1 MVLASTTKVARGMCN
16 RAKEVH
22 VMAYVQEQM
31 YRMHFSHS
39 TARLLDW

>member
-1 MVLASTTKVARGMCN
+1 MVSAATIKVARGMCS

-22 VMAYVQEQM
+22 VMAYVREQM

-39 TARLLDW
+39 TARLLHW